1 MKRLVGLVVALF
13 VVTGCGSFGLRSHP
27 ISLAFKSGDS
37 YSYKLHAKLD
47 YTVGA
52 QGMSIPFKLELNA
65 KDTVKV
71 NSVDSSGVADV
82 TINLSDI
89 TVKSTINGTDD
100 SHAGKPETVKLKI
113 ASDGHIVNVNG
124 TDVTAGSVPDFT
136 GLGNGLISSVL
147 PSGDV
152 KVGDTWKK
160 TLDSKPPMGTGT
172 IHVQTDNTYLR
183 DEKVGAVDTAVVE
196 SKITS
201 AIDITLDTGSLGLP
215 MASGGTRKSTSP
227 AIQNVTVKGTLT
239 STVTSWID
247 TSGHRIVKTH
257 SSGKTDA
264 TLDLSPASPTSTPPA
279 FRGPFSF
286 KGTQAVEIDP
296 A

>member
-1 MKRLVGLVVALF
+1 VKRLIALAIALVA
-13 VVTGCGSFGLRSHP
+13 VTACGSFGLRSHP
-27 ISLAFKSGDS
+27 ISLAFKSGDT
-37 YSYKLHAKLD
+37 YSYKLHATLD

-52 QGMSIPFKLELNA
+52 QGMSIPIKLDLNA

-82 TINLSDI
+82 TINLTDI
-89 TVKSTINGTDD
+89 TIKSTFKGTDD
-100 SHAGKPETVKLKI
+100 THVGKSETVNLKI
-113 ASDGHIVNVNG
+113 ASDGHIINVNG
-124 TDVTAGSVPDFT
+124 NDVTAGSLPDFT
-136 GLGNGLISSVL
+136 GLGNGLISAVL

-160 TLDSKPPMGTGT
+160 TLDSKPPKGTGT

-183 DEKVGAVDTAVVE
+183 DEKVGTVDTAVVE

-215 MASGGTRKSTSP
+215 MASAGARTSP
-227 AIQNVTVKGTLT
+227 AVQNVTMKGTLT

-247 TSGHRIVKTH
+247 AAAHRIVKTH

-264 TLDLSPASPTSTPPA
+264 TLALSMASPTTTPTA
-279 FRGPFSF
+279 FQGPFSF
-286 KGTQAVEIDP
+286 KGTQSVEIDP